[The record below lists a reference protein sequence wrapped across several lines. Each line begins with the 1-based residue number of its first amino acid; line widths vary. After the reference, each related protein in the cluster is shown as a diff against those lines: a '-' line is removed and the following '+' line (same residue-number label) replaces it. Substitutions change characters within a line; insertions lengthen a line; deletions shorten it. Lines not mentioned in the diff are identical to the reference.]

1 MFTITAVFFSLF
13 TLFLSYKV
21 KQYLFIII
29 TSTILGIY
37 SVEIFLTMK
46 KINNDK
52 LVQTENKKKK
62 FDTRSRV
69 QVYKELKRKDE
80 KVTLT
85 VSLKD
90 LYQASNKKIYALS
103 GLSNTKTIRCRT
115 KLSFS
120 NQIVLV

>member
-1 MFTITAVFFSLF
+1 MIQRFFSPILIFLSGLLLLYTFYKSEIFWEGKLREYYKVYYIFTITALFFSLF
-13 TLFLSYKV
+13 TLFLSYKI
-21 KQYLFIII
+21 KQYLLIII

-80 KVTLT
+80 
-85 VSLKD
+85 
-90 LYQASNKKIYALS
+90 
-103 GLSNTKTIRCRT
+103 
-115 KLSFS
+115 
-120 NQIVLV
+120 